1 MKAKKKPLEKIAAAD
16 LAVDLT
22 PRLETLKVTEPPPR
36 KGGQKVEDV
45 DGMIAKLKEL
55 GAL

>member
-1 MKAKKKPLEKIAAAD
+1 MMF
-16 LAVDLT
+16 V
-22 PRLETLKVTEPPPR
+22 EPPPR
-36 KGGQKVEDV
+36 QGGGKVEDV

>member
-1 MKAKKKPLEKIAAAD
+1 MGIDVKQ
-16 LAVDLT
+16 
-22 PRLETLKVTEPPPR
+22 RLKTIKVTEPPPR
-36 KGGQKVEDV
+36 KGGVKVEDV

>member
-1 MKAKKKPLEKIAAAD
+1 MDGCNRA
-16 LAVDLT
+16 LT
-22 PRLETLKVTEPPPR
+22 GTTEPPPR
-36 KGGQKVEDV
+36 KGGGKVDNV